1 MRALDRNDVRDTYAD
16 ESAEELYENAPCGYI
31 TTLPNGTIVRANR
44 TFLEWMGYQR
54 EELLNGKRFQELLTV
69 GGKLFHET
77 HYAPLLRLQGAVHEI
92 NFELVT
98 KNGRKLPFLVN
109 SVHKKDSA
117 GRPVLTRTT
126 LFNITDRKNYEREL
140 LLARKKAQEAEQAA
154 RARADFVSIVS
165 HEIRTPMNAII
176 GLAQLLIQTR
186 LSAEQ
191 EKYLNILQSSSENL
205 LSLVNNI
212 LDFSKIEASKL
223 VLEERRFDLR
233 QLTYGIFYG
242 LNIKAEQKGL
252 AVRVELDEQLPTALR
267 GDPVKLGQ
275 VLTNLLANA
284 IKFTEQG
291 SVTLAARVRQSTAES
306 VLVEF
311 RVTDTGIGIPRD
323 RQAQIFEEFTQA
335 SYDIHLKY
343 GGTGLGLAIC
353 QKLLALY
360 DTRLDVESEPGVGS
374 SFSFSLPLKVAL
386 DEQPSQESTGK
397 HLSKE
402 RSLQG
407 LRVLVAEDNT
417 VNVFVLSQFLRT
429 WGVDFEVVED
439 GAQAVA
445 RVQQASYDLVLMDL
459 QMPGL
464 DGYGATRAI
473 RALPRREFGR
483 LPIIALT
490 ASTRLGNADAITT
503 AGFTDYIGKPFKP
516 DHLFSKLALY
526 GARPQAAL
534 AQGAESPPEASP
546 SEPAAA
552 RPRFNLD
559 NFRNMAEGDP
569 HALREFN
576 AIVVHNAEQSKKDF
590 QEALSTG
597 DLEAFDFFVH
607 KLKMTLELLQAHV
620 LSTALSEGQRLLLEK
635 VREPARLQTATL
647 AIHTE
652 LDAIIL
658 ALKAEA

>member
-1 MRALDRNDVRDTYAD
+1 
-16 ESAEELYENAPCGYI
+16 
-31 TTLPNGTIVRANR
+31 
-44 TFLEWMGYQR
+44 
-54 EELLNGKRFQELLTV
+54 
-69 GGKLFHET
+69 
-77 HYAPLLRLQGAVHEI
+77 
-92 NFELVT
+92 
-98 KNGRKLPFLVN
+98 
-109 SVHKKDSA
+109 
-117 GRPVLTRTT
+117 
-126 LFNITDRKNYEREL
+126 
-140 LLARKKAQEAEQAA
+140 
-154 RARADFVSIVS
+154 
-165 HEIRTPMNAII
+165 
-176 GLAQLLIQTR
+176 
-186 LSAEQ
+186 
-191 EKYLNILQSSSENL
+191 
-205 LSLVNNI
+205 
-212 LDFSKIEASKL
+212 
-223 VLEERRFDLR
+223 
-233 QLTYGIFYG
+233 
-242 LNIKAEQKGL
+242 
-252 AVRVELDEQLPTALR
+252 
-267 GDPVKLGQ
+267 
-275 VLTNLLANA
+275 
-284 IKFTEQG
+284 
-291 SVTLAARVRQSTAES
+291 
-306 VLVEF
+306 
-311 RVTDTGIGIPRD
+311 
-323 RQAQIFEEFTQA
+323 
-335 SYDIHLKY
+335 
-343 GGTGLGLAIC
+343 
-353 QKLLALY
+353 
-360 DTRLDVESEPGVGS
+360 VGS
-374 SFSFSLPLKVAL
+374 SFSFSLPLKVAP
-386 DEQPSQESTGK
+386 DEQPSQDGDGGK
-397 HLSKE
+397 RLSKE

-534 AQGAESPPEASP
+534 AQGAESPPGASP
-546 SEPAAA
+546 PELEPAAA

-597 DLEAFDFFVH
+597 DLEAFDFFAH

-635 VREPARLQTATL
+635 VREPARLQAAIL

-652 LDAIIL
+652 LDAIIR